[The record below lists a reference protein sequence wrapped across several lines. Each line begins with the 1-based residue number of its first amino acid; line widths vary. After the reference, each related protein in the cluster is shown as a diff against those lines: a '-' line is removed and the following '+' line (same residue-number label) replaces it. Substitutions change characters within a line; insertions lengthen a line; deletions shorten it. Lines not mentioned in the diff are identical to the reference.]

1 MQEAHRDVSHME
13 EQLDSQR
20 VAMTN
25 ALHSTRYNLEQ
36 VAHIETEFDHL
47 QIRCSLCLHF
57 CLNRLRA
64 TLSRSWKK
72 ILRLFKSYC
81 RGMRSGF

>member
-36 VAHIETEFDHL
+36 VAHIQTDSDHL
-47 QIRCSLCLHF
+47 QIPFSLCLLL
-57 CLNRLRA
+57 CLNRLRT
-64 TLSRSWKK
+64 TLSRSWNK

-81 RGMRSGF
+81 RGMRSSF